1 MYIVWWRLTI
11 NRWCC
16 RCIKVGD
23 HGGKAER
30 SDWNDQGLF
39 CISVWSY
46 IYNNKW
52 EYISFAFYFIILNY
66 IFSIKVFEIY
76 YIKSTEKKGKSFRN
90 HSLHGKIAASVLLKL
105 FINGNERCIKTRIM
119 HARNYI
125 IHVVQL
131 CKNERKCTSL
141 TILYYIRIHVEI
153 FNINWRDVQTKNV
166 ANNVD
171 MSCLRAPWQNGPYK
185 N

>member
-1 MYIVWWRLTI
+1 MYQGGGS
-11 NRWCC
+11 RWES
-16 RCIKVGD
+16 R
-23 HGGKAER
+23 AL
-30 SDWNDQGLF
+30 GLKRPGFVF

-66 IFSIKVFEIY
+66 IFSIKVIEIY

-105 FINGNERCIKTRIM
+105 FINGNDRCTKTRIM

-125 IHVVQL
+125 IHAVQL

-153 FNINWRDVQTKNV
+153 FKPITVSLKLLLK
-166 ANNVD
+166 
-171 MSCLRAPWQNGPYK
+171 SK
-185 N
+185 